1 MNLLL
6 YSISRNN
13 FSIMLPGFFSWQR
26 HRRKTLV
33 GQTTAPSSQELV
45 LRPQL
50 VLNYLPILRK
60 HLCWSKRLSRWC
72 DETLILDDLFSGC
85 HAFLRLWLLKL
96 SIYHENWSRGCQE
109 RHNRWPRHQIPLYNQ
124 RAGVYSS
131 PTSSYWPGSISLA
144 KMVTVFLAKF
154 LGTVSPKYPGSS
166 HYL

>member
-6 YSISRNN
+6 YSISGSN

-50 VLNYLPILRK
+50 VLTVPLILRK
-60 HLCWSKRLSRWC
+60 HLCWSKWLCRWC

-109 RHNRWPRHQIPLYNQ
+109 RQNRWPGHQIPLYAHCAN
-124 RAGVYSS
+124 VYSS
-131 PTSSYWPGSISLA
+131 PTSFYGPGSISLA
-144 KMVTVFLAKF
+144 KMVTVLLAKF
-154 LGTVSPKYPGSS
+154 LGTVSPK
-166 HYL
+166 

>member
-1 MNLLL
+1 MTLEDSDIQLKTVPREDYWLSTSSIYSRGGIVVLSSKKILATHESVHYMNLLL
-6 YSISRNN
+6 YSISGSN

-50 VLNYLPILRK
+50 VLTVPLILRK
-60 HLCWSKRLSRWC
+60 HLCWSKWLCRWC

-109 RHNRWPRHQIPLYNQ
+109 RQNR
-124 RAGVYSS
+124 
-131 PTSSYWPGSISLA
+131 
-144 KMVTVFLAKF
+144 
-154 LGTVSPKYPGSS
+154 
-166 HYL
+166 